1 MIEFPITLT
10 SGGSVCMPGYVF
22 ALALGY
28 TKNLGVYRLHV
39 DATGEWEGL
48 TIRCFWHVP
57 DGKDPSSSLVVDGY
71 VDVPASVTA
80 QPGSGC
86 ITFEG
91 SDDTKN
97 ITSADLHYR
106 VSANSG
112 TEDGTEP
119 EPGTPA
125 WQQLVDAVH
134 TDATAAEQ
142 AKTDAQTAAQQAGAS
157 AQKAGN
163 ALSDTITA
171 KEDALKATKDAQ
183 TAASEASASAENAA
197 LAQVTAS
204 QLAGQAAGSASEAQ
218 NSATKAAASQQT
230 AESNAAAAQGS
241 ATKAE
246 ASASTA
252 VQGQQRAEAAAARA
266 ETAQQQTESAS
277 TDALDKIS
285 SAKTDALKAIGNK
298 QTSATT
304 AVESAQGKALDAVAD
319 AKNTAVTA
327 VTDAQ
332 TAATQAVGTVQAN
345 AIQQMKSTKTDALK
359 AIGDKQT
366 AATQAV
372 DTARDKALQ
381 QVGASTEAAQTAA
394 NKAATSAGNADYSAQ
409 KAAGSLQE
417 LKNGIA
423 SGDFKGEPGNDGKS
437 PVVTVTDIENG
448 HRVSITDKD
457 GTKTIDVLNGKDG
470 KDAPQIDDTTVTDSA
485 PWSSKHI
492 VDVLC
497 PPISETGNPA
507 QFYPVAGY
515 PLGCKVSW
523 EPTQEGSGT
532 PSPENIRPIKG
543 RDSVTV
549 TRCVENLFN
558 PAWMPEKTLNNGLTW
573 TITSDGTVTANGTAN
588 GTSYYNSDYFS
599 LPAGTYTISAMP
611 YFRMSIL
618 NRDVGDTTVAAQQVG
633 QPCTFTVET
642 DIQNASLFFATS
654 GILDNVSA
662 KPQIE
667 KGTTATTYAPYTG
680 QTATLTLPRTIYG
693 GTVDTVSSEGQ
704 ETRKLLTLDGTE
716 KWMVSGKFLDNK
728 TDWYYVSSKI
738 PNAVNAAPQ
747 KGNEICSHYPHAD
760 IANTNTAQ
768 GCAIVW
774 GAIRV
779 RWGDTIPDDA
789 DAWKAYLAAQYAAGT
804 PVQIAYKL
812 AEPVPFTVT
821 GAQPISALS
830 GVNTLLTDADSVTVT
845 GRADPIKRITD
856 LEDAVASM
864 T

>member
-1 MIEFPITLT
+1 MIEQ
-10 SGGSVCMPGYVF
+10 SVSLASNGVVKVPGYEQLVRF
-22 ALALGY
+22 GY
-28 TKNLGVYRLHV
+28 TKNRGVYRLAV
-39 DATGEWEGL
+39 TASGEWEGL
-48 TIRCFWHVP
+48 AIRCFWHVP
-57 DGKDPSSSLVVDGY
+57 DGKDPASSLVVDGY
-71 VDVPASVTA
+71 VAVPASVTA
-80 QPGSGC
+80 QPGNGC
-86 ITFEG
+86 VTFEG
-91 SDDTKN
+91 SDGTKTV
-97 ITSADLHYR
+97 TSADLRYR

-142 AKTDAQTAAQQAGAS
+142 AKTDAQTAAQQAEAS
-157 AQKAGN
+157 AQKAGQ

-183 TAASEASASAENAA
+183 TAANEATTS
-197 LAQVTAS
+197 
-204 QLAGQAAGSASEAQ
+204 AGSA
-218 NSATKAAASQQT
+218 
-230 AESNAAAAQGS
+230 
-241 ATKAE
+241 
-246 ASASTA
+246 
-252 VQGQQRAEAAAARA
+252 
-266 ETAQQQTESAS
+266 
-277 TDALDKIS
+277 DK
-285 SAKTDALKAIGNK
+285 
-298 QTSATT
+298 
-304 AVESAQGKALDAVAD
+304 SAQ
-319 AKNTAVTA
+319 
-327 VTDAQ
+327 
-332 TAATQAVGTVQAN
+332 
-345 AIQQMKSTKTDALK
+345 
-359 AIGDKQT
+359 
-366 AATQAV
+366 
-372 DTARDKALQ
+372 
-381 QVGASTEAAQTAA
+381 E
-394 NKAATSAGNADYSAQ
+394 
-409 KAAGSLQE
+409 AAGSLQE

-423 SGDFKGEPGNDGKS
+423 SGEFKGEPGNDGKS

-549 TRCVENLFN
+549 TRCGENLFN

-642 DIQNASLFFATS
+642 DIQNASLFFDTS

-738 PNAVNAAPQ
+738 PNAVNAVPQ

-789 DAWKAYLAAQYAAGT
+789 DAWKAHLAAQYAAGT

-821 GAQPISALS
+821 GAQPLSALS

>member
-1 MIEFPITLT
+1 MIEL
-10 SGGSVCMPGYVF
+10 SVSLASNGVVKVPGYEQLVRF
-22 ALALGY
+22 GY
-28 TKNLGVYRLHV
+28 TKNRGVYRLHV

-48 TIRCFWHVP
+48 AIRCFWHVP
-57 DGKDPSSSLVVDGY
+57 DGKNPTSSLVVDGY
-71 VDVPASVTA
+71 VAVPASVTA
-80 QPGSGC
+80 QPGNGC
-86 ITFEG
+86 VTFEG
-91 SDDTKN
+91 SDGAKTV
-97 ITSADLHYR
+97 TSADLHYR

-112 TEDGTEP
+112 TEDGTDP

-142 AKTDAQTAAQQAGAS
+142 AKTDAQTAAQQA
-157 AQKAGN
+157 
-163 ALSDTITA
+163 
-171 KEDALKATKDAQ
+171 
-183 TAASEASASAENAA
+183 
-197 LAQVTAS
+197 
-204 QLAGQAAGSASEAQ
+204 
-218 NSATKAAASQQT
+218 
-230 AESNAAAAQGS
+230 
-241 ATKAE
+241 
-246 ASASTA
+246 
-252 VQGQQRAEAAAARA
+252 
-266 ETAQQQTESAS
+266 
-277 TDALDKIS
+277 
-285 SAKTDALKAIGNK
+285 
-298 QTSATT
+298 
-304 AVESAQGKALDAVAD
+304 
-319 AKNTAVTA
+319 
-327 VTDAQ
+327 
-332 TAATQAVGTVQAN
+332 
-345 AIQQMKSTKTDALK
+345 
-359 AIGDKQT
+359 
-366 AATQAV
+366 
-372 DTARDKALQ
+372 
-381 QVGASTEAAQTAA
+381 
-394 NKAATSAGNADYSAQ
+394 ATSAGNADQSAQ
-409 KAAGSLQE
+409 EAADSLQE
-417 LKNGIA
+417 LKTGIA
-423 SGDFKGEPGNDGKS
+423 SGDFKGEKGDTGPIGPVGPQGEQGPQGPTGATGATGPQGEKGDTGPQGPKGDPGPAGADG
-437 PVVTVTDIENG
+437 
-448 HRVSITDKD
+448 KD
-457 GTKTIDVLNGKDG
+457 GT
-470 KDAPQIDDTTVTDSA
+470 QIDDTIVGPDA
-485 PWSSKHI
+485 WSSKHI
-492 VDVLC
+492 VDMLC
-497 PPISETGNPA
+497 PPLEETGNPVVC
-507 QFYPVAGY
+507 YPVENY
-515 PLGCKVSW
+515 PLGVKATW
-523 EPTQEGSGT
+523 EPVQEGSGT

-549 TRCVENLFN
+549 TRCGENLFN

-573 TITSDGTVTANGTAN
+573 TITSDGTVTANGTTN
-588 GTSYYNSDYFS
+588 ETSYYNSDYFS

-642 DIQNASLFFATS
+642 DIQNASLFFDTS

-738 PNAVNAAPQ
+738 PNAVDAVPQ

-821 GAQPISALS
+821 GAQPISSLS
-830 GVNTLLTDADSVTVT
+830 GVNTVITDADSATVT